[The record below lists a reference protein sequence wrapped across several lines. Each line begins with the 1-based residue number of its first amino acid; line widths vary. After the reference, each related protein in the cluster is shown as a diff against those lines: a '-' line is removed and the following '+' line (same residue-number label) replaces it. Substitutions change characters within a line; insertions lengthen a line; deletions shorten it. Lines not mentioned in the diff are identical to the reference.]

1 MPGLKTIMQTTPF
14 ETTQQKE
21 LRASCI
27 ETIGCILESVKDQ
40 PEVMSADAR
49 EVAQYLVELFNSNKL
64 DESDPQVVMIQCT
77 FHQLAMC
84 LKHEFKPYLGPIME
98 CLIRDC
104 KKDVD
109 LRIVDADSAAREDA
123 DDKNI
128 KVEINIKGQEGAKQ
142 ITMNTSA
149 LTNKLSAIQIIKS
162 MSDSLGPVFFDW
174 VDPVATLVVNEM
186 MVDLTSSQIRKT
198 ATKTLP
204 ILMKCLTDS
213 N

>member
-77 FHQLAMC
+77 FH
-84 LKHEFKPYLGPIME
+84 
-98 CLIRDC
+98 
-104 KKDVD
+104 
-109 LRIVDADSAAREDA
+109 
-123 DDKNI
+123 
-128 KVEINIKGQEGAKQ
+128 
-142 ITMNTSA
+142 
-149 LTNKLSAIQIIKS
+149 
-162 MSDSLGPVFFDW
+162 
-174 VDPVATLVVNEM
+174 
-186 MVDLTSSQIRKT
+186 
-198 ATKTLP
+198 
-204 ILMKCLTDS
+204 
-213 N
+213 

>member
-162 MSDSLGPVFFDW
+162 MSDSLGTVFFDW